1 MYPAKRAWMSAA
13 LVGALALATTACGTS
28 AAKPAAPSTGP
39 SATASA
45 ANSPSITIG
54 LAAFNMALTPPQIAL
69 QEGYFR
75 QQGLSSVKVVRL
87 NGSVVTAAS
96 LRNGSIQ
103 VALTGAA
110 PFLTGQAKGLGL
122 LAVAAIDRGF
132 TSSVLVTPKW
142 AKAHPLPPNA
152 SLAEKIQSLKGAVMG
167 QVSTTDLA
175 VAKSMLAYAKL
186 PANSVHFL
194 SVQNQEDELTAL
206 QHDQIDAAIFSPPQ
220 SFEAQA
226 KGWAQILFN
235 ARDLPALSSLPYDVV
250 ATTPAFAKAHPNTLR
265 KVLAAIEAGVATLN
279 SRSPAVLQFEEKL
292 NPGVPPDVVKAT
304 LDFIEMTPYTPMTA
318 EQWQGLNQFLVSGG
332 LLKQSYTMKEGVDW
346 TNQFLPQKP

>member
-1 MYPAKRAWMSAA
+1 MYPVKQPWIAAA
-13 LVGALALATTACGTS
+13 LVGVLTWVTAACG
-28 AAKPAAPSTGP
+28 APANKPAAPSSGP
-39 SATASA
+39 RPTASA
-45 ANSPSITIG
+45 VQSPAITIG

-69 QEGYFR
+69 QEGYF
-75 QQGLSSVKVVRL
+75 QKQGLSSVKVVRL

-142 AKAHPLPPNA
+142 AKEHPVPPNA
-152 SLAEKIQSLKGAVMG
+152 TLAEKIQSLRGAVMG

-175 VAKSMLAYAKL
+175 VAKAMLAYAHL
-186 PANSVHFL
+186 PSNSVHFL

-206 QHDQIDAAIFSPPQ
+206 QHNQIDAAIFSPPQ

-226 KGWAQILFN
+226 KGWARILFN

-250 ATTPAFAKAHPNTLR
+250 ATTPAFAKEHPATLR
-265 KVLAAIEAGVATLN
+265 KVLAAIEEGVATLN
-279 SRSPAVLQFEEKL
+279 SRSPAVLRFEEHL

-318 EQWQGLNQFLVSGG
+318 EQWQGLNRFLVSGG
-332 LLKQSYTMKEGVDW
+332 LLKQPYTMKEGVDW